1 MNRSSLLRWLAPLAL
16 GLPWMVGC
24 TSETTSPQSTS
35 RLVVS
40 QFLFRNGIDSLEWLE
55 LRNDGASP
63 AKMAGIKIKAVGYEF
78 GASAA
83 DLPPD
88 GKIILTNSE
97 ALFAKHHPGVKI
109 NGVYTG
115 RLADEGEKIGLDG
128 AEQKFEFT
136 YSDREPWPAGASAV
150 GASLVYAGGDPG
162 SPDSW
167 SASRKIGGEPRQEP
181 DLAVDKGIRISEV
194 GPADATGSGFV
205 EIASSSSQAV
215 DVSGWILAP
224 SPGASRSDTLAPGT
238 ILPARGRIVL
248 RQSPG
253 EGQTGWGDLLPLAT
267 GGELLLLE
275 PAPDGG
281 LTGSVSAFAWN
292 VVPQGSSAARIGP
305 TGTESDIAT
314 AVPTP
319 GAPTSNRTPGTVS
332 IAEICYAPPPG
343 DAEFVE
349 LRNETDSVVHLGFA
363 QDPSRSW
370 SLAGT
375 GKIFAASDSLRPGG
389 TLVLVSESDMTPA
402 AFRAKW
408 GIPDSVPVVAYSG
421 RLDNA
426 GETIRLRRPA
436 TPVAGNNGSTSWAD
450 IVVDAAAWLP
460 SSPWPV
466 AADGAGACLRRIA
479 SDIPGTSSNAWT
491 SAQPTPG
498 K

>member
-1 MNRSSLLRWLAPLAL
+1 MKHSPFLSRLAPLAF
-16 GLPWMVGC
+16 GVVWIVGC
-24 TSETTSPQSTS
+24 TPETTSPELKG

-55 LRNDGASP
+55 LRNDGAGP
-63 AKMAGIKIKAVGYEF
+63 AKMAGIKIKAIGYEF
-78 GASAA
+78 GAAAA

-88 GKIILTNSE
+88 AKIVLTNSE
-97 ALFAKHHPGVKI
+97 ALFAKHHPDVKI

-115 RLADEGEKIGLDG
+115 RLADEGEKVGLEG
-128 AEQKFEFT
+128 AEPKFEFT
-136 YSDREPWPAGASAV
+136 YSDREPWPTGPSAV
-150 GASLVYAGGDPG
+150 GASLVYTGGDPA
-162 SPDSW
+162 SPASW
-167 SASRKIGGEPRQEP
+167 SASRKIGGSPRQQP
-181 DLAVDKGIRISEV
+181 DLAIDKGVRISEV
-194 GPADATGSGFV
+194 KPADATGSGFV
-205 EIASSSSQAV
+205 EIASRSPQAV
-215 DVSGWILAP
+215 DISGWILAP
-224 SPGASRSDTLAPGT
+224 SPGASRSDTLASGT
-238 ILPARGRIVL
+238 ILPAHGRIVL

-253 EGQTGWGDLLPLAT
+253 EGQTGWGDLLPLAA

-275 PAPDGG
+275 RAADGG

-292 VVPQGSSAARIGP
+292 VVPQGSSTARIGP

-314 AVPTP
+314 AIPTP

-332 IAEICYAPPPG
+332 IAEICYAPPSG

-363 QDPSRSW
+363 EDPSRSW
-370 SLAGT
+370 SLTGT
-375 GKIFAASDSLRPGG
+375 GKIFAASDSLQPKGIM
-389 TLVLVSESDMTPA
+389 VLVSESDMTPA

-408 GIPDSVPVVAYSG
+408 NIPDSVPVVSYSG

-436 TPVAGNNGSTSWAD
+436 LPVAGNNGSTSWAD

-466 AADGAGACLRRIA
+466 AADATGACLRRIA